1 MLTVVVCVCVLF
13 HEICLSVVKKKEA
26 RRRSRKTKTE
36 YWCVTYLYTQMNVLC
51 IKRELD
57 LIFDVCFV
65 S

>member
-1 MLTVVVCVCVLF
+1 MSLCRQ
-13 HEICLSVVKKKEA
+13 KKEA

-36 YWCVTYLYTQMNVLC
+36 CWCVTYLYTRMNVLC

-65 S
+65 SL

>member
-1 MLTVVVCVCVLF
+1 MCVCYFMKYVS
-13 HEICLSVVKKKEA
+13 LSLKKKEA

-36 YWCVTYLYTQMNVLC
+36 CWCVTYLYTQMNVLC
-51 IKRELD
+51 IKRGLD